1 MSTAQEVKQV
11 VEVKLVLLGDAG
23 VGKTSLVRRFVS
35 NHFREYSE
43 STLGASFLSKMIVVG
58 EIAYKFQVWDTAG
71 QEKVFVYFFPV
82 LILSSTT
89 V

>member
-1 MSTAQEVKQV
+1 VS
-11 VEVKLVLLGDAG
+11 EVKLVLLGDAG

-43 STLGASFLSKMIVVG
+43 STIGASFLSKVLVVDDM
-58 EIAYKFQVWDTAG
+58 AFKFQIWDTAG
-71 QEKVFVYFFPV
+71 QEKVCFVVFRV
-82 LILSSTT
+82 SVGEWLLII